1 MPGVFSAGD
10 VEFDRRQSLE
20 ATETT
25 ATGAVRPEPERSE
38 TPEAVAHCPGSVM
51 DIHIYLHDGPDAR
64 VTRRLDEILTR
75 LGVLTTQGAHIMATV
90 QELSDELDSI
100 KTAVD
105 AVKATVTAQIQQIAD
120 LQAQIAAGTPVSQ
133 QQLDELDAKA
143 DSILASLNG

>member
-1 MPGVFSAGD
+1 
-10 VEFDRRQSLE
+10 
-20 ATETT
+20 
-25 ATGAVRPEPERSE
+25 
-38 TPEAVAHCPGSVM
+38 M
-51 DIHIYLHDGPDAR
+51 DIHIYLHEEPSAS
-64 VTRRLDEILTR
+64 VTQKLSEILTR

>member
-1 MPGVFSAGD
+1 
-10 VEFDRRQSLE
+10 L
-20 ATETT
+20 
-25 ATGAVRPEPERSE
+25 
-38 TPEAVAHCPGSVM
+38 

>member
-1 MPGVFSAGD
+1 
-10 VEFDRRQSLE
+10 
-20 ATETT
+20 
-25 ATGAVRPEPERSE
+25 
-38 TPEAVAHCPGSVM
+38 M